1 MSGLR
6 TALFVSLAVNLLL
19 VGVVGGAAL
28 SNYRQDRATA
38 QKAVARAP
46 NMRAL
51 MDSLPP
57 ERAQAIRSEVVNTW
71 REARDERRAARLARM
86 EVYRLAGE
94 EPYDVAAVK
103 AAFARM
109 RAADGEVA
117 RQFQDVVADSM
128 VKLTV
133 EERRE
138 VLRNLARQRAGRDRR
153 PLIDDVSPVEKRRP

>member
-6 TALFVSLAVNLLL
+6 TALFASLAVNLLL
-19 VGVVGGAAL
+19 VGVVGGATI
-28 SNYRQDRATA
+28 SNLRQDKTTA

-57 ERAQAIRSEVVNTW
+57 ERAQAIRGDVVNTW
-71 REARDERRAARLARM
+71 RNARDERRAAREARI

-94 EPYDVAAVK
+94 EPYDPAAVK
-103 AAFARM
+103 GAFARM
-109 RAADGEVA
+109 RVADGEVA

-128 VKLTV
+128 ARLTAD
-133 EERRE
+133 ERRE

-153 PLIDDVSPVEKRRP
+153 PLIDDVSPSDQTRP